1 MKALITAPFHQTGLE
16 SLRPHMEIQYENYRE
31 TGKIYFDEEEL
42 IQKIHETGADV
53 LIVEADLVHEEI
65 FEACPL
71 QIIGCCRGDPL
82 NVSREAASERGI
94 PIFYAPG
101 RNADAVADLTVCFIL
116 SLARNIVTTNLRLR
130 DGKLKI
136 ESPKDI
142 MKVFNEYGG
151 FELGSST
158 VGLVGFGAVGRK
170 VAERL
175 KPFGARILVHDPY
188 VEAQTLRASGVEP
201 CSLNHLLE
209 NADMVS
215 LHCPEADETQGM
227 IGEKEIARMK
237 PSAYFIN
244 TARAFLTD
252 EEALLSALQE
262 RRIQGA
268 ALDVFDE
275 EPLQE
280 DNPFLALD
288 HVICTPHLGGATRD
302 VVRHQ
307 SDMVAGDIIR
317 YLRNEPPL
325 HIWNPE
331 ILAGGKGSS

>member
-1 MKALITAPFHQTGLE
+1 MKALITASFHPTALE
-16 SLRPHMEIQYENYRE
+16 GLRPHMEIRHEDYRE

-42 IQKIHETGADV
+42 IQKIRETGADV
-53 LIVEADLVHEEI
+53 LIVEADLVHEEV

-71 QIIGCCRGDPL
+71 RIVGCCRGDPL

-101 RNADAVADLTVCFIL
+101 RNADAVADLTVGLLI

-130 DGKLKI
+130 DGTLRI
-136 ESPKDI
+136 ESTGDI
-142 MKVFNEYGG
+142 LKVFHAYGG

-158 VGLVGFGAVGRK
+158 IGLVGYGAVARK
-170 VAERL
+170 VAARL
-175 KPFGARILVHDPY
+175 KPFGPRILVYDPY
-188 VEAQTLRASGVEP
+188 VEEKLLRASGVEP
-201 CSLNHLLE
+201 ASLDQLLE

-215 LHCPEADETQGM
+215 LHCPDTDETHHM
-227 IGEKEIARMK
+227 IGEEQLARMK
-237 PSAYFIN
+237 GSAYLVN
-244 TARAFLTD
+244 TARSAVTD
-252 EEALLSALQE
+252 EKALLKALQE

-302 VVRHQ
+302 VIRHQ
-307 SDMVAGDIIR
+307 SEMVAGDILR
-317 YLRNEPPL
+317 YLRNEPPE

-331 ILAGGKGSS
+331 ILKDKNP